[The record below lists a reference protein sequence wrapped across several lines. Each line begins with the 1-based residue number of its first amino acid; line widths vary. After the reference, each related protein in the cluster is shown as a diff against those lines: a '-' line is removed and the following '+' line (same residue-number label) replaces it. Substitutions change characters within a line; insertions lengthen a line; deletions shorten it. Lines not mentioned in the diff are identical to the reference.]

1 LLDNTDWGAFF
12 LIKDGVT
19 VEKNASRCPRTL
31 AALRDVPLCRIDGRT
46 PSVLFSLL
54 RPGARIPPHHGFM
67 NARLIC
73 HLPLIVPSGCALR
86 VGNETRVPREGELLL
101 FDDSI
106 EHEAWNSSSEPRA
119 VLIFDV
125 WRPEL
130 SEKERTLVAAMLS
143 AINQFGGPRRKWTE

>member
-1 LLDNTDWGAFF
+1 
-12 LIKDGVT
+12 
-19 VEKNASRCPRTL
+19 
-31 AALRDVPLCRIDGRT
+31 
-46 PSVLFSLL
+46 VLFSLL

-73 HLPLIVPSGCALR
+73 HLPLIVPPNCGLR
-86 VGNETRVPREGELLL
+86 VGNETREWREGEVVV

-106 EHEAWNSSSEPRA
+106 EHEAWNSSNEPRA

-130 SEKERTLVAAMLS
+130 SDKERHLVTTMLAA
-143 AINQFGGPRRKWTE
+143 IDRFDGPRQWTD